1 VVSARLQF
9 VLRDDMYDAAFY
21 RYLSEGA
28 SQSAAAVLP
37 ILLRLFP
44 VGSVVDFGCGQGA
57 WLSVWKTLGVTRVRG
72 LDGDYVDR
80 RALLID
86 REEFAPADLSRPVDL
101 GETFDL
107 VQSLEVAEHVPAPA
121 AETFVDNL
129 VRHGR
134 RVLFSA
140 AVPGQIGVEHVNER
154 PYAYWRELFARR
166 GYVMLDVVRPA
177 VLQHKSVEWWY
188 RYNTFLFVEE
198 STLAALPP
206 GALAC
211 RLDGPAAVP
220 DVAPLWL
227 QVLRFSTRRLSVGMS
242 TRIASWHIQRTL
254 KIRSKSERGGARR
267 SPLPPGEG

>member
-1 VVSARLQF
+1 
-9 VLRDDMYDAAFY
+9 MYDAAFY
-21 RYLSEGA
+21 RFLNEGA
-28 SQSAAAVLP
+28 LQSAAAVLP
-37 ILLRLFP
+37 ILPRLFP

-57 WLSVWKTLGVTRVRG
+57 WLSVWKTLGATRVRG

-86 REEFAPADLSRPVDL
+86 PGEFAPADLGRPVDL

-107 VQSLEVAEHVPAPA
+107 VQSLEVAEHVPASA

-140 AVPGQIGVEHVNER
+140 AVPGQIGVAHVNER

-177 VLQHKSVEWWY
+177 VLDNKSVEWWY
-188 RYNTFLFVEE
+188 RYNTFLFVAE

-206 GALAC
+206 AARAC
-211 RLDGPAAVP
+211 RLDGPATVP
-220 DVAPLWL
+220 DVAPRWL
-227 QVLRFSTRRLSVGMS
+227 RALRCLTRRLPVGVS

-254 KIRSKSERGGARR
+254 KIKSKSERGGARR